1 MLGCLVSP
9 ANMGDREAA
18 KSLLRRVWLTLPRLK
33 CIWADG
39 NYDGP
44 LVEWAKTCWNL
55 DLEIVVKPAEQKGF
69 SVLPRRWVVERTFAW
84 LGKQRRLAK
93 DYEER
98 PASSVAL
105 IQIALSALML
115 RRLAPE

>member
-1 MLGCLVSP
+1 MLGCHVTP
-9 ANMGDREAA
+9 ANVGDREGA
-18 KSLLRRVWLTLPRLK
+18 KALLRRVWLTLPRLSHLF
-33 CIWADG
+33 ADG

-44 LVEWAKTCWNL
+44 LVEWVKTCWNL

-84 LGKQRRLAK
+84 LGKQRRLSK

-98 PASSVAL
+98 PASSLAFIQVAMT
-105 IQIALSALML
+105 ALMV
-115 RRLAPE
+115 RRLAPK